1 MTNIYYRRN
10 FLPMNFFTDGFFTD
24 KVEKDMFGS
33 SHRRCSVTK
42 GVLRNF
48 AKFTGKPLC
57 QSLFFNKV
65 ADLRPETLF
74 KKRLRHRCFPEVCN
88 VIKKETLAQ
97 GFSSEFCGISKNTF
111 CYRTTPV
118 AVSVCCRRKGYLVT
132 LNT

>member
-48 AKFTGKPLC
+48 ARFTGKPLC
-57 QSLFFNKV
+57 QSLFYNKV
-65 ADLRPETLF
+65 VDLRPETLL
-74 KKRLRHRCFPEVCN
+74 KMILRHRCFPEVCN
-88 VIKKETLAQ
+88 IIQKETLAQ
-97 GFSSEFCGISKNTF
+97 GFPVNFAKF
-111 CYRTTPV
+111 LRTPFDTEHLRWLHLYV
-118 AVSVCCRRKGYLVT
+118 VEEKL
-132 LNT
+132 